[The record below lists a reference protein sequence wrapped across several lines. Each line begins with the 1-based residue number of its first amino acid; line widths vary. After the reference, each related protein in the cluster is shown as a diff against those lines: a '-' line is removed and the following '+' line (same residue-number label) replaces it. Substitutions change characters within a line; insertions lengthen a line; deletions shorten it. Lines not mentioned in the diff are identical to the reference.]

1 MVLALSKLPLKHP
14 ISEDDTML
22 TTQDIAVINDNM
34 PNKFDVIITQE
45 KSKNWTIDFFV
56 NNSIQ
61 QLITWTG
68 HQKTFKT
75 FETVLTCIE
84 KYCFNARKITIRI
97 STLRQEA
104 TLVQNSDNTQS

>member
-1 MVLALSKLPLKHP
+1 MMLALAKIPQRLNN
-14 ISEDDTML
+14 EDGRTML

-34 PNKFDVIITQE
+34 PNKFDVIVTQD
-45 KSKNWTIDFFV
+45 KIMNWTIDFFV

-61 QLITWTG
+61 PLVTWAG

-84 KYCFNARKITIRI
+84 KYAFNARKITVRI
-97 STLRQEA
+97 STLRQEVVV
-104 TLVQNSDNTQS
+104 TDKPIPKID

>member
-1 MVLALSKLPLKHP
+1 MVLALSKLPQYL
-14 ISEDDTML
+14 ISDDDTML

-34 PNKFDVIITQE
+34 PNKFDVIINQE
-45 KSKNWTIDFFV
+45 NSKNWTVDFFV

-75 FETVLTCIE
+75 FETVLTCLE

-97 STLRQEA
+97 KSLKQEM
-104 TLVQNSDNTQS
+104 TLVQNSDKPQL

>member
-1 MVLALSKLPLKHP
+1 MVLALANLPQPL
-14 ISEDDTML
+14 ISEDETML

-34 PNKFDVIITQE
+34 PKKFDVIITQK
-45 KSKNWTIDFFV
+45 KSKDWTMDFFV

-61 QLITWTG
+61 QLVTWAG

-75 FETVLTCIE
+75 FETVLTCLE
-84 KYCFNARKITIRI
+84 KYCFNARNITIRI

-104 TLVQNSDNTQS
+104 TLINTPTPNLD